1 MVDPIT
7 NFTSRTFAE
16 QLHTTFN
23 VGLADGSSIPLEL
36 TAVNEPAA
44 PREVE
49 MFSVHFRGPRAPRLA
64 QQIHR
69 FQHEKLGGFDLFI
82 TAIAGDD
89 QSTTYEAV
97 FHRLRKKKP

>member
-1 MVDPIT
+1 MVDPIA
-7 NFTSRTFAE
+7 NFSSRTFAE

-44 PREVE
+44 PPGVE
-49 MFSVHFRGPRAPRLA
+49 MFSVHFRGPRAPRLS
-64 QQIHR
+64 QQIHH
-69 FQHEKLGGFDLFI
+69 FQHGKLGSFDLFV
-82 TAIAGDD
+82 TTIAGDD

-97 FHRLRKKKP
+97 FHRLRKKQP